1 MGASRPQ
8 PDGWVPA
15 RLIPTAG
22 IKGAKEQE
30 QRATS
35 ALLAVIRA
43 VPEFGRELLSDLG
56 APRGNVET
64 FTEITLDDGS
74 GGSLRPDGAILVT
87 RGKQSW
93 AVLVEVKT
101 RRNQSDRDQVIKY
114 LDVATREG
122 FDGVLLIDNEILGG
136 AQDVPVQVPKSKL
149 RKTSLWQLSW
159 WRIVTEAILQHDHRG
174 VSDPDQAWILSELI
188 AYLLHD
194 SSGVAELDDMGP
206 SWIKVRDGAR
216 HDTLT
221 PRQPEVQEIARRWEQ
236 FIHYVA
242 LGLTQELGR
251 DVTPYGIK
259 KPLEER
265 ISATVEDLAG
275 RSQLEMSLTVPDA
288 VGPLSLVADLRAR
301 MVTTGVSVKAPKDG
315 RPLTQ
320 VRWMLRQLRDAPE
333 DLRLETKFTRTSQ
346 KTTAL
351 LREVRD
357 QPKDALLHN
366 DPSRE
371 PREFHLSLARPMG
384 IKKGTGPGAF
394 ITETRQQAVDFYRD
408 LMQHLTDWRPK
419 PPRLRDGKRPVAA
432 SRPSEAADSSDWSPP
447 PPTNDSSQTG
457 DSSEKPIDAPS
468 RTD

>member
-1 MGASRPQ
+1 
-8 PDGWVPA
+8 
-15 RLIPTAG
+15 
-22 IKGAKEQE
+22 
-30 QRATS
+30 
-35 ALLAVIRA
+35 LAVIRA

-64 FTEITLDDGS
+64 FTEVALDDGS
-74 GGSLRPDGAILVT
+74 GGALRPDGAILVT

-93 AVLVEVKT
+93 CALVEVKT
-101 RRNQSDRDQVIKY
+101 RRNQSEREQVIKY
-114 LDVATREG
+114 LDAAGREG
-122 FDGVLLIDNEILGG
+122 FDGLLLIDNEILGG
-136 AQDVPVQVPKSKL
+136 AQDVPVEVPESKL
-149 RKTSLWQLSW
+149 RKASLWQLSW

-188 AYLLHD
+188 AYLLHE

-221 PRQPEVQEIARRWEQ
+221 PRQPEVIEIARRWEQ

-251 DVTPYGIK
+251 DVTPYGMR
-259 KPLEER
+259 KPLAER
-265 ISATVEDLAG
+265 ISDTVEDLAE
-275 RSQLEMSLTVPDA
+275 RSQLTMRLTVPDA
-288 VGPLSLVADLRAR
+288 VGPLALVADLRAR
-301 MVTTGVSVKAPKDG
+301 MVTTGVSVKAPKEG

-320 VRWMLRQLRDAPE
+320 IRWILRKLRDSPD
-333 DLRLETKFTRTSQ
+333 DLRVETKFTRTSQ

-357 QPKDALLHN
+357 EPKEALLHN
-366 DPSRE
+366 NPSRE

-419 PPRLRDGKRPVAA
+419 PPRLRDGKRPVTTET
-432 SRPSEAADSSDWSPP
+432 SEPSETSDWAPP
-447 PPTNDSSQTG
+447 PPSSGASQPTDSP
-457 DSSEKPIDAPS
+457 EKTAS
-468 RTD
+468 TT

>member
-1 MGASRPQ
+1 MGAARPRS
-8 PDGWVPA
+8 DGWVPA

-64 FTEITLDDGS
+64 FTEIALDDGS
-74 GGSLRPDGAILVT
+74 GGALRPDGAVLVT

-93 AVLVEVKT
+93 AALVEVKT
-101 RRNQSDRDQVIKY
+101 RRNQSDREQVIRY
-114 LDVATREG
+114 LDAAAREG

-136 AQDVPVQVPKSKL
+136 AHDVPVDVPRSKL
-149 RKTSLWQLSW
+149 RKADLWQLSW

-188 AYLLHD
+188 AYLLHE

-206 SWIKVRDGAR
+206 SWIKVRDGTR

-221 PRQPEVQEIARRWEQ
+221 PRQPEVKEIARRWEQ

-251 DVTPYGIK
+251 DVTPYGLR

-265 ISATVEDLAG
+265 ISDTVEGLAE
-275 RSQLEMSLTVPDA
+275 RSQLTMALTVPDA

-301 MVTTGVSVKAPKDG
+301 MVTTGVTVKAPKEG

-320 VRWMLRQLRDAPE
+320 IRWVLRQLRDAPD

-351 LREVRD
+351 LREVRE
-357 QPKDALLHN
+357 QPKDVLLHN

-371 PREFHLSLARPMG
+371 PREFNLSLARPMG

-394 ITETRQQAVDFYRD
+394 ITDTRQQAVDFYRD
-408 LMQHLTDWRPK
+408 LMQHLTDWRPR
-419 PPRLRDGKRPVAA
+419 PPRLKDGKRPATTKTDE
-432 SRPSEAADSSDWSPP
+432 PADTPDWSPP
-447 PPTNDSSQTG
+447 PPSRDIPETADDSEGAVAST
-457 DSSEKPIDAPS
+457 
-468 RTD
+468 